1 MKDEDGSQGRCSVRV
16 ACVAGGQG
24 GVRRGNQGNMGL
36 GTPEFEKRRSS
47 WAVGG
52 GGGGGITG
60 LFFFLSCDMQT
71 VTSG

>member
-1 MKDEDGSQGRCSVRV
+1 MRV

-24 GVRRGNQGNMGL
+24 DVRRGNQGNMGL

-47 WAVGG
+47 WGG
-52 GGGGGITG
+52 GGVKNNRAF
-60 LFFFLSCDMQT
+60 LFLSCDMQT